1 MNLILIKIGKAWNAL
16 RREGVVRGGKRI
28 LQAFGKLFRQV
39 EPGDILFISGGVGDS
54 ARYRT
59 THVAEELNLHGF
71 LASVT
76 VQDNPFLASYVDTF
90 SVFVFHRVLVT
101 PKIAEMIARITA
113 QKKEILFEADDL
125 LYDPQFLPF
134 MDGYQSMNTL
144 ERKLYEHGLGGEL
157 VANPYVTHAT
167 TTTQYLADRL
177 QAKGKSVFVVRN
189 KLSQADVCL
198 VETLPG
204 AGASPHIRLG
214 YLSGTMSHNKDFATI
229 VPVLLELL
237 GKYPA
242 LRLVLVGPLETGS
255 VLDTVVSQIERL
267 PFLSREEYFAT
278 LAGIDINLAPLEI
291 GNPFCEAKSE
301 LKWLE
306 AGGVGVPTVASATG
320 TFRGAITDGVD
331 GYVAT
336 TADEWKDKLIG
347 LIESPEQRRKMGEQA
362 RQTVLAR
369 YTTEKAEGTEYY
381 EYLKSR
387 IEISKKLIS

>member
-1 MNLILIKIGKAWNAL
+1 MDLLLIKIGKAWNAL

-28 LQAFGKLFRQV
+28 LQAFGRLFRQV

-59 THVAEELNLHGF
+59 THVAEELNFHGIR
-71 LASVT
+71 ASVT
-76 VQDNPFLASYVDTF
+76 VQDNPLLASYVDTF

-101 PKIAEMIARITA
+101 PKIEEVIARIKMQNKT
-113 QKKEILFEADDL
+113 ILFEADDL
-125 LYDPQFLPF
+125 LYDPKFLPF
-134 MDGYQSMNTL
+134 MDGYRAMNTL
-144 ERKLYEHGLGGEL
+144 EQKLYEHGLGGEL
-157 VANPYVTHAT
+157 VADSYVTHAT
-167 TTTQYLADRL
+167 TTTPYLAEQLRI
-177 QAKGKSVFVVRN
+177 QGKTVFVVQN

-204 AGASPHIRLG
+204 AVASPCIRLG

-242 LRLVLVGPLETGS
+242 LRLVLVGPLEIGNAFDA
-255 VLDTVVSQIERL
+255 VASQIERL

-306 AGGVGVPTVASATG
+306 AGIVSVPTVASATG
-320 TFRGAITDGVD
+320 TFCEAITDGID

-336 TADEWKDKLIG
+336 TVEEWKDKLIR
-347 LIESPEQRRKMGEQA
+347 LIESPEKRRKMGEQA

-369 YTTEKAEGTEYY
+369 YTTEKAEDTEYY

>member
-1 MNLILIKIGKAWNAL
+1 MDLLLIKIGKAWNAL
-16 RREGVVRGGKRI
+16 KREGVVRGGKRI
-28 LQAFGKLFRQV
+28 LLAFGRLFRRV
-39 EPGDILFISGGVGDS
+39 ELGDILFISGGVGDS

-59 THVAEELNLHGF
+59 THVAEELNLHGIR
-71 LASVT
+71 ASVT
-76 VQDNPFLASYVDTF
+76 VQDNPFLTSYVDTF

-101 PKIAEMIARITA
+101 PKIEEVIARIKMQNKT
-113 QKKEILFEADDL
+113 ILFEADDL
-125 LYDPQFLPF
+125 LYDPKFLPF
-134 MDGYQSMNTL
+134 MDGYRAMNTL
-144 ERKLYEHGLGGEL
+144 EQKLYEHGLGGEL
-157 VANPYVTHAT
+157 VADSYVTHAT
-167 TTTQYLADRL
+167 TTTPYLAEQLRT
-177 QAKGKSVFVVRN
+177 QGKTVFVVQN
-189 KLSQADVCL
+189 KLSQADVRL

-204 AGASPHIRLG
+204 AGASPCIRLG

-291 GNPFCEAKSE
+291 ENPFCEAKSE

-387 IEISKKLIS
+387 IRA

>member
-1 MNLILIKIGKAWNAL
+1 MDLLLIKIGKAWNAL

-28 LQAFGKLFRQV
+28 FQAFGRLFRRV

-59 THVAEELNLHGF
+59 THVAEELNLHGIR
-71 LASVT
+71 ASVT

-101 PKIAEMIARITA
+101 PKIEEVIARIKMQNKT
-113 QKKEILFEADDL
+113 ILFEADDL
-125 LYDPQFLPF
+125 LYDPKFLPF
-134 MDGYQSMNTL
+134 MDGYRAMNTL
-144 ERKLYEHGLGGEL
+144 EQKLYEHGLGGEL
-157 VANPYVTHAT
+157 VADSYVTHAT
-167 TTTQYLADRL
+167 TTTPYLAEQLRT
-177 QAKGKSVFVVRN
+177 QGKTVFVVRN
-189 KLSQADVCL
+189 KLSQADVRL

-237 GKYPA
+237 SKYPA

-255 VLDTVVSQIERL
+255 VLDTVASQIERL
-267 PFLSREEYFAT
+267 PFLSRKEYFAT

-347 LIESPEQRRKMGEQA
+347 LIESPEQRRKMGEQV

-369 YTTEKAEGTEYY
+369 STTEKAESTEYY
-381 EYLKSR
+381 EYLKSKITTR
-387 IEISKKLIS
+387 V